1 MTDLDALTAACL
13 DDPDDEARLGVLADW
28 LEERGDARADALRGV
43 LRWRALVSAAR
54 PEEVPDDCEDPAA
67 LLLNTAEALGPPD
80 ARLWASACLR
90 RLPLLEGG
98 AGPALL
104 ADHRR
109 RCVVA
114 AVELFACGLLGA
126 DGLRSAR
133 AGLGLGD
140 DVSRREAEADPGRV
154 VVWAL
159 AEPDVGR
166 SYRELLGA
174 AVLFL
179 GTGGDRFRRATLLTR
194 RAVAAADRALR
205 ERRRG
210 PDGRGEG

>member
-1 MTDLDALTAACL
+1 
-13 DDPDDEARLGVLADW
+13 
-28 LEERGDARADALRGV
+28 
-43 LRWRALVSAAR
+43 
-54 PEEVPDDCEDPAA
+54 
-67 LLLNTAEALGPPD
+67 
-80 ARLWASACLR
+80 
-90 RLPLLEGG
+90 
-98 AGPALL
+98 LL

-126 DGLRSAR
+126 DALRSAR
-133 AGLGLGD
+133 AALGLGD
-140 DVSRREAEADPGRV
+140 SVGRQQAEADPRRV

-179 GTGGDRFRRATLLTR
+179 GTGGDRFRRAVLLTR
-194 RAVAAADRALR
+194 RAVAAADRVLR
-205 ERRRG
+205 ERRGRG
-210 PDGRGEG
+210 PGRAGKAGGDAAIFLDGRTGRGVASAWAVIPCARLHTLRSGTAYVARAQGTHLFGGAKGFLESNPDEPHRATGPRFWPAADSA